1 MRIFAL
7 LAQNASRLRQLKHL
21 RADFVGR
28 IHVAV
33 QPLKLFVT
41 FIALTLFSYGP
52 ASAADQSPP
61 IRILAFGDSLTAGYG
76 LDDLADSFPS
86 QLERALKAKGHN
98 VALIQAGMS
107 GDTTTGGLNRIE
119 WSLAEKPDAVMVA
132 LGGNDGLRAVDPAVT
147 EKSMKGIVERI
158 RRDGMPVLVAG
169 MLAPPNLGRD
179 YADRFNASFANIA
192 KMNDAVFYPFLLDGV
207 ASIPSLNQADRIH
220 PNPKGVA
227 VMVEKITPYMVT
239 LIEQVQARRKSML
252 KSQPASRP

>member
-1 MRIFAL
+1 M

-21 RADFVGR
+21 RADFAGR

-33 QPLKLFVT
+33 QPLKLVVT

-179 YADRFNASFANIA
+179 YADRFNASFAKIA